1 MKIETHLLNE
11 LHAFRYTGDD
21 PRYALVISH
30 GLGGHGGIYDR
41 FCEHHAPK
49 SVDIWSYDAPGH
61 GRSTTNR
68 PKGQWQMS
76 EWAQASRD
84 FAQHVNELTG
94 LPVFT
99 LGSSLGVGAAIAAID
114 SDHVT
119 GAILMGSGVVP
130 GSAAF
135 EMAAGPWRS
144 EEFKQIIAMLGR
156 GAQLHI
162 PTFFNFD
169 EDYGYRGAQKQKELD
184 PYNTWNYDLA
194 SMASIFQ
201 YTPPVL
207 PADNTK
213 PVLYTSGERD
223 PNFAPEMLDA
233 MASNIGGPVKKLLFK
248 DAHHQLMLFETERFS
263 EAVHEFCLDNIEDQ
277 GVMQGATNND

>member
-1 MKIETHLLNE
+1 MKIENHVLNE

-21 PRYALVISH
+21 PKYALVISH

-41 FCEHHAPK
+41 FAEHHAPK
-49 SVDIWSYDAPGH
+49 GVDIWSYDAPGH

-84 FAQHVNELTG
+84 FAEHVNKKTG

-99 LGSSLGVGAAIAAID
+99 LGSSLGVGAAIASID

-119 GAILMGSGVVP
+119 GAILMGSGTVP
-130 GSAAF
+130 GSAAID
-135 EMAAGPWRS
+135 MAAGPWRS
-144 EEFKQIIAMLGR
+144 DEFKQIIAMLGR

-162 PTFFNFD
+162 PSFFNFD
-169 EDYGYRGAQKQKELD
+169 EDYGYSGAQKQKELD
-184 PYNTWNYDLA
+184 PYNTWSYDLE

-201 YTPPVL
+201 YIPPVL

-213 PVLYTSGERD
+213 PVLYTAGEHD
-223 PNFAPEMLDA
+223 PHFSPEMLDA
-233 MASNIGGPVKKLLFK
+233 MASNIGGPVKKMLFEG
-248 DAHHQLMLFETERFS
+248 AHHQLMLFATEPFS
-263 EAVHEFCLDNIEDQ
+263 EAVHEFCLDVIQD
-277 GVMQGATNND
+277 

>member
-1 MKIETHLLNE
+1 MKMENHVLNE

-21 PRYALVISH
+21 PKYALVISH

-49 SVDIWSYDAPGH
+49 GVDIWSYDAPGH

-68 PKGQWQMS
+68 PRGQWQMS

-99 LGSSLGVGAAIAAID
+99 LGSSLGVGAAISAID
-114 SDHVT
+114 SDYVT
-119 GAILMGSGVVP
+119 GAILMGSGIVP
-130 GSAAF
+130 GSEGMNRYAA
-135 EMAAGPWRS
+135 PWRS
-144 EEFKQIIAMLGR
+144 EVFTQLIEQVGR
-156 GAQLHI
+156 GAQFHI

-169 EDYGYRGAQKQKELD
+169 EDYGYAGAQKQKELD
-184 PYNTWNYDLA
+184 PYNTWSYDLESWA
-194 SMASIFQ
+194 SMFQ

-213 PVLYTSGERD
+213 PVLYTGGEND
-223 PNFAPEMLDA
+223 PHFSPEQLA
-233 MASNIGGPVKKLLFK
+233 FMASCIGGPVKKMLFK
-248 DAHHQLMLFETERFS
+248 DGPHQLMLFSTAAFS
-263 EAVHEFCLDNIEDQ
+263 EAVHEFCLDIIQN
-277 GVMQGATNND
+277 

>member
-1 MKIETHLLNE
+1 MQIENHVLNE
-11 LHAFRYTGDD
+11 LHAFRYTGED
-21 PRYALVISH
+21 PKYALVISH

-41 FCEHHAPK
+41 FCEYHAPK
-49 SVDIWSYDAPGH
+49 GVDIWSYDAPGH

-84 FAQHVNELTG
+84 FAQHINERTSV
-94 LPVFT
+94 PVFT
-99 LGSSLGVGAAIAAID
+99 LGSSLGVGAAISAID
-114 SDHVT
+114 SEHVT
-119 GAILMGSGVVP
+119 GAILMGSGAVP
-130 GSAAF
+130 GSAAL

-169 EDYGYRGAQKQKELD
+169 EDYGYAGAQKQKELD
-184 PYNTWNYDLA
+184 PFNTWAYDLESWA
-194 SMASIFQ
+194 SLFQ

-207 PADNTK
+207 PVDNTK
-213 PVLYTSGERD
+213 PVLYTAGEND
-223 PNFAPEMLDA
+223 PHFPPEVHELL
-233 MASNIGGPVKKLLFK
+233 ASNIGGPVQKRSFK
-248 DAHHQLMLFETERFS
+248 DTGHQLMLFATEAFS
-263 EAVHEFCLDNIEDQ
+263 EAVHTFCMDTI
-277 GVMQGATNND
+277 NN

>member
-1 MKIETHLLNE
+1 VKFENHVLNE
-11 LHAFRYTGDD
+11 LHAFRYQGEDAK
-21 PRYALVISH
+21 YALVISH

-49 SVDIWSYDAPGH
+49 GVDIWSYDAPGH

-84 FAQHVNELTG
+84 FAQYVHKLTG

-99 LGSSLGVGAAIAAID
+99 LGSSLGVGAAVSALD
-114 SDHVT
+114 SEYVT
-119 GAILMGSGVVP
+119 GAILMGSGAVP
-130 GSAAF
+130 GSAPLKA
-135 EMAAGPWRS
+135 AAGPWRGDD
-144 EEFKQIIAMLGR
+144 FKAIVGMLGR

-169 EDYGYRGAQKQKELD
+169 EDYGYSGAQKQKELD
-184 PYNTWNYDLA
+184 PYNTWAYDLESWA
-194 SMASIFQ
+194 SLFQ
-201 YTPPVL
+201 YEPPVA

-213 PVLYTSGERD
+213 PVLYTAGAHD
-223 PNFAPEMLDA
+223 PHFSPAALDA
-233 MASNIGGPVKKLLFK
+233 MAASIGGPVTKLLFE
-248 DAHHQLMLFETERFS
+248 DGHHQLMLFETEKFS
-263 EAVHEFCLDNIEDQ
+263 NAVHEFCTENV
-277 GVMQGATNND
+277 G

>member
-1 MKIETHLLNE
+1 MKFENHVLNE
-11 LHAFRYTGDD
+11 LHAFRYQGENAK
-21 PRYALVISH
+21 YALVISH

-49 SVDIWSYDAPGH
+49 GVDIWSYDAPGH

-84 FAQHVNELTG
+84 FAQHVHELTG

-99 LGSSLGVGAAIAAID
+99 LGSSLGVAPAISAID
-114 SDHVT
+114 SEYVT
-119 GAILMGSGVVP
+119 GAILMGSGAVP
-130 GSAAF
+130 GSAPVNA
-135 EMAAGPWRS
+135 AAGPWRGDD
-144 EEFKQIIAMLGR
+144 FKAIIGMLGR

-169 EDYGYRGAQKQKELD
+169 EDYGYSGAQKQKELD
-184 PYNTWNYDLA
+184 PYNTWAYDLESWA
-194 SMASIFQ
+194 SLFQ
-201 YTPPVL
+201 YIPAQA

-213 PVLYTSGERD
+213 PVLYTAGGHD
-223 PNFAPEMLDA
+223 PHFPPAALDA
-233 MASNIGGPVKKLLFK
+233 MAASIGGPVKKMLFE
-248 DAHHQLMLFETERFS
+248 DGHHQLMLFATEDFS
-263 EAVHEFCLDNIEDQ
+263 KAVHEFCTEIV
-277 GVMQGATNND
+277 G

>member
-1 MKIETHLLNE
+1 MQIENHILNE
-11 LHAFRYTGDD
+11 IYAHRYKGADAK
-21 PRYALVISH
+21 YALVISH

-41 FCEHHAPK
+41 FCEVHAPK
-49 SVDIWSYDAPGH
+49 GVDIWSYDAPGH

-76 EWAQASRD
+76 EWAQTSRD
-84 FAQHVNELTG
+84 FAQHVHESTS

-99 LGSSLGVGAAIAAID
+99 LGSSLGCGAAISAID
-114 SDHVT
+114 SDYVT

-130 GSAAF
+130 GSALI
-135 EMAAGPWRS
+135 EMRAGPWRS
-144 EEFKQIIAMLGR
+144 DEFKQIIEMLGR

-169 EDYGYRGAQKQKELD
+169 EDYGYNGAQKQKELD
-184 PYNTWNYDLA
+184 PYNTWAYDLE
-194 SMASIFQ
+194 SWASIFQ

-213 PVLYTSGERD
+213 PVLYTAGEND
-223 PNFAPEMLDA
+223 PHFPPEALDA
-233 MASNIGGPVKKLLFK
+233 VAGSIGGPVKKMLFK
-248 DAHHQLMLFETERFS
+248 DAGHQLMLFATDEFS
-263 EAVHEFCLDNIEDQ
+263 KAVHEFCTDII
-277 GVMQGATNND
+277 A